1 MRTQEAIAALDQIE
15 APAIELASG
24 IYDIAPERE
33 EVELFTSAQVFEPVK
48 GKGGSDE
55 I

>member
-1 MRTQEAIAALDQIE
+1 MRDLATIAALDQIE

-33 EVELFTSAQVFEPVK
+33 EVELEVIGNIHREREVRN
-48 GKGGSDE
+48 G
-55 I
+55 